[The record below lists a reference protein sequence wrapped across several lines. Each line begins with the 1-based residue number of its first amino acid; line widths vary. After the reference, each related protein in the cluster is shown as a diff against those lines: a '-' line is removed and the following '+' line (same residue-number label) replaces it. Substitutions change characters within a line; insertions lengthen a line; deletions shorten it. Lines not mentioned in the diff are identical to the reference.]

1 MTIAFSNT
9 FFFFFLLMK
18 GPKCHVFGI
27 FSVYAVDISSIFIS
41 EREKLKMSMVLIR
54 KLVIRAAF
62 ILGR

>member
-1 MTIAFSNT
+1 
-9 FFFFFLLMK
+9 MK